1 MKVKKKCERR
11 RMRWRGIGPLTKL
24 HDKDKRRKPRVQA
37 TNGVEE
43 RTTLILCLL
52 IFEHILAQGDGVCIR
67 GMQDDEEEVDCYT
80 EVDQEV
86 DVQPDCISRYE
97 GQLAHNGT
105 NETT

>member
-1 MKVKKKCERR
+1 
-11 RMRWRGIGPLTKL
+11 
-24 HDKDKRRKPRVQA
+24 
-37 TNGVEE
+37 
-43 RTTLILCLL
+43 
-52 IFEHILAQGDGVCIR
+52 
-67 GMQDDEEEVDCYT
+67 MQDDEEEVDCYT